1 MHPARSLVL
10 FTTLSGIGLGLSF
23 WIGVGALGN
32 SLPAV
37 LSATFLAVILGGCG
51 LLASVFHLR
60 RPARAIYALSQWR
73 SSWLS
78 REGILAPVALAL
90 VVVQAGWIWWNEEPL
105 HLAGWLAAAA
115 SAGAVFTTAMIY
127 AQLRAVPAWSSWLTP
142 AVFLS
147 FAVSGGSL
155 LAAAVAAGSG
165 GDPQEI
171 LIAAIPLQVAAW
183 AIKIRYWRRAAR
195 IGTGPSTMESATGLG
210 GRGQVRL
217 LEPPHTGTNYLMK
230 EMGFVVARRHAA
242 RLRMLALAF
251 GASAI
256 AMVAVWALGGKPE
269 ILATPI
275 LVAASAIHLVGVA
288 ISRWLFYAEATHTV
302 TLYYGRSPS

>member
-23 WIGVGALGN
+23 WTGVGALGD
-32 SLPAV
+32 SVPAIV
-37 LSATFLAVILGGCG
+37 SAAFLAVVLGGCG
-51 LLASVFHLR
+51 LVASVFHLR
-60 RPARAIYALSQWR
+60 RPARAAYALSQWR

-78 REGILAPVALAL
+78 REGILAPAALAL
-90 VVVQAGWIWWNEEPL
+90 VVVHAGWTWWNGAPL
-105 HLAGWLAAAA
+105 QPAGWLAAAA
-115 SAGAVFTTAMIY
+115 SAGAVYTTAMIY
-127 AQLRAVPAWSSWLTP
+127 AQLRAVPAWSTWLTP

-147 FAVSGGSL
+147 FAISGGAL

-165 GDPQEI
+165 SDPQE
-171 LIAAIPLQVAAW
+171 LLVAAMPLQVAAW

-195 IGTGPSTMESATGLG
+195 IGTGPSSMESATGLG

-242 RLRMLALAF
+242 RLRVLALAF
-251 GASAI
+251 GASAVAI
-256 AMVAVWALGGKPE
+256 VAVWALGGQPE

-275 LVAASAIHLVGVA
+275 LVAACAVHFVGVA

-302 TLYYGRSPS
+302 TLYYGRRPQ